1 MLKNKLDETHVNQ
14 YNLWSRAAFIT
25 EDLDSL
31 INLFKKSVDSGVNE
45 GPQAWRGQS
54 DSLSNAIQAI
64 DSDFR
69 KSINR
74 HNQHHV
80 NMGNIPRNRLIKR
93 SKFSY
98 QNIHLNIGNVRWYST
113 NRYT

>member
-45 GPQAWRGQS
+45 GPQA
-54 DSLSNAIQAI
+54 
-64 DSDFR
+64 
-69 KSINR
+69 
-74 HNQHHV
+74 
-80 NMGNIPRNRLIKR
+80 
-93 SKFSY
+93 
-98 QNIHLNIGNVRWYST
+98 
-113 NRYT
+113 